1 MDTKYIISSDGA
13 RIAYHVT
20 GHGAPLLLVHGSGH
34 SKELWQALGWIEA
47 FKNHFT
53 TIALDLRG
61 NGESDKSYDPNF
73 YSIDHILADME
84 HVLSA
89 CGFREFYYFG
99 HSLGAT
105 IGLQALA
112 AQLPIQSAVLAS
124 SMFGDRFF
132 KKIVPSWIKEYSSYI
147 DMKKNRELESLKLS
161 EKDLEWLKGADLELW
176 MAQFEAWKNWNGIS
190 IEQIKS
196 PLAIYSGTKD
206 NKAVLINLQK
216 NESKLN
222 DHGIETKIFDNLDHS
237 ELITEI
243 DLCFPWVMEHLK

>member
-20 GHGAPLLLVHGSGH
+20 GHGAPLLLVHGSGQ
-34 SKELWQALGWIEA
+34 SKELWQTLGWVDA

-61 NGESDKSYDPNF
+61 NGESDKSYDPHF
-73 YSIDHILADME
+73 YSIEHILADME

-112 AQLPIQSAVLAS
+112 AQLPIQKAVLAS

-147 DMKKNRELESLKLS
+147 DKKRNGKLEGLKLS
-161 EKDLEWLKGADLELW
+161 EEDIAWLKGADLELW
-176 MAQFEAWKNWNGIS
+176 MAQFKAWEKWDGIS

-196 PLAIYSGTKD
+196 PLAMYSGTKD
-206 NKAVLINLQK
+206 NKAVLIHLQK
-216 NESKLN
+216 NEPELLH
-222 DHGIETKIFDNLDHS
+222 HGIETKIFENLNHS
-237 ELITEI
+237 ELITAI
-243 DLCFPWVMEHLK
+243 DLCFAWVMEHLQ